1 MGQNN
6 NLTIFNLNTKLFT
19 NCIEGITEEQ
29 SNATISPYTNCI
41 KWVAAHII
49 WARYNASSIMGNPP
63 ANNPYIGLFEDFR
76 PTNQE
81 DDYKTIT
88 EIKEEWKKASDLLEN
103 SFSKIEPDFWEKE
116 APMKFPLLGDDSN
129 AGLITFFAQHES
141 FHLGQLAILK
151 KAIVGIS
158 MKYQ

>member
-1 MGQNN
+1 MTQDN
-6 NLTIFNLNTKLFT
+6 NLTIFNLNTKLLT

-29 SNATISPYTNCI
+29 SNATISTETNSI

-49 WARYNASSIMGNPP
+49 WARYNACSIMGNPP
-63 ANNPYIGLFEDFR
+63 ANNPYIGLFEDYR
-76 PTNQE
+76 PTNKD
-81 DDYKTIT
+81 DDYKTLAV
-88 EIKEEWKKASDLLEN
+88 IKEEWRKASNLIEN
-103 SFSKIEPDFWEKE
+103 SFSKIELDFWGKE
-116 APMKFPLLGDDSN
+116 ASIKFPFLGDDSN

-151 KAIVGIS
+151 KAIIGIS